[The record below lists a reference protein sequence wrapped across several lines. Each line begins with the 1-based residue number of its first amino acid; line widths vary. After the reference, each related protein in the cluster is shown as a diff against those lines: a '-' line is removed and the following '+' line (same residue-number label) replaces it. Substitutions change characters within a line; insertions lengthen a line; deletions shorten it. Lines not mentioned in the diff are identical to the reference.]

1 MKKSMRIILPIFA
14 IALVIATVGSV
25 ASAQASPIVIVPA
38 PGGTDVFTTNY
49 FSNNNAAGAPHATLH
64 VTNDGSSA
72 SEVQAEGS
80 SQGDLCANVYVFDDS
95 QEFKECCSC
104 PISPNGMRTWD
115 IHTDLNSNPANGVVA
130 NQGLIQV
137 VSTHATGNGGG
148 CDPTGG
154 FNVFFGTGGGLTLEP
169 EVESWTTHVQLANS
183 PGAKYSLTE
192 TESIEEELSSHEL
205 TTLELEC
212 AFATASAGFGQGS
225 GSGTGVCGC
234 GFEL

>member
-1 MKKSMRIILPIFA
+1 MKKVLRTILPIFA
-14 IALVIATVGSV
+14 IALVIATVCSV
-25 ASAQASPIVIVPA
+25 ASAQATPIVIIPA

-49 FSNNNAAGAPHATLH
+49 FSNNNAAGAPHATLR
-64 VTNDGSSA
+64 VTNDGSS
-72 SEVQAEGS
+72 SDE
-80 SQGDLCANVYVFDDS
+80 LCANVYVFDDS

-115 IHTDLNSNPANGVVA
+115 IHTDLNSNPANGIVA

-137 VSTHATGNGGG
+137 VSTHATSTGGG

-169 EVESWTTHVQLANS
+169 EVESWATHVQLANL

-192 TESIEEELSSHEL
+192 TEAIEEELSGHEL

-212 AFATASAGFGQGS
+212 AFATASSGFGQGS
-225 GSGTGVCGC
+225 GSGAGVCGC

>member
-1 MKKSMRIILPIFA
+1 MKKVLRTILPIFA
-14 IALVIATVGSV
+14 IALVIATACSI
-25 ASAQASPIVIVPA
+25 ASAQATPIVVVPA

-49 FSNNNAAGAPHATLH
+49 FSNNNAAGAPHGTLR
-64 VTNDGSSA
+64 VTNDGSS
-72 SEVQAEGS
+72 SDE
-80 SQGDLCANVYVFDDS
+80 LCANVYVFDDS

-137 VSTHATGNGGG
+137 ISTHASSTGGG

-154 FNVFFGTGGGLTLEP
+154 FNIFFGVGGSLTLEP
-169 EVESWTTHVQLANS
+169 EVEAWATHVQVSNLPNS
-183 PGAKYSLTE
+183 KSVPKILPTYSLTE
-192 TESIEEELSSHEL
+192 TEAIEEELSSAEE
-205 TTLELEC
+205 TTLILQC
-212 AFATASAGFGQGS
+212 AFATATSGFGQGS